1 MFSNPVLCCVSQLN
15 RSDSDSAMPLY
26 RRPSCSSGLS
36 RPFQRN
42 SVERRSL
49 RWRRSPSSCSTLS
62 VSGHSSSHHDRSQGP
77 HITAPRTSL
86 DLELDLRAQHTRLET
101 LRDEL
106 SRLRMLKTQLEEA
119 RSRGDSELAAWLL
132 EDKQFQNLIA
142 QVWEKLLHLTAT
154 VQSDGLEFTNRV
166 FTYSSILF
174 CSQSRLKWGKIARM

>member
-1 MFSNPVLCCVSQLN
+1 
-15 RSDSDSAMPLY
+15 MPLY

-62 VSGHSSSHHDRSQGP
+62 MTGHTSSHDRSQGP
-77 HITAPRTSL
+77 HTTAPRTSL

-101 LRDEL
+101 LKDEL

-119 RSRGDSELAAWLL
+119 RSRGDSELAAWVL

-142 QVWEKLLHLTAT
+142 QVLKTCCNLCVVLMSLLYFFML
-154 VQSDGLEFTNRV
+154 N
-166 FTYSSILF
+166 
-174 CSQSRLKWGKIARM
+174 